1 MGFLQTPG
9 RKYIFAFLLIS
20 FIFIPCAFLT
30 YPFFDNTDGCE
41 HTAAAKELTYSFT
54 KPHNP
59 LLNLPGRTSPR
70 FVPSVIMMAIVQKIF
85 SPGLFTL
92 IGFSSIA
99 SFLLL
104 GVGIYLFS
112 KEYFQDE
119 KQPLYTLFCVLFLW
133 GKGWE
138 ESNSYMFSS
147 LIPFAYY
154 PSVVSFALMP
164 LSLFFLLR
172 YLHGGKRRHA
182 SVFIA
187 LSSFILL
194 NHPVTGFLYSFVTLI
209 LITTEGYGQK
219 NTLFLFAITF
229 LIALGFTALWP
240 YYPFFKSF
248 FYVASG
254 KAKQFWD
261 YGITHAYLYSDLFK
275 RIGPAFLGIIP
286 LVYFGMRKEHLFLV
300 LGFLS
305 CLLFY
310 ALGYF
315 LDISLGE
322 RFVFF
327 CLFFSQLAFS
337 RILKLLIEERASFKN
352 SLVAKLAT
360 ILFLSALVG
369 GMGNQLF
376 MTGKIYLP
384 LLLKRSPHPMEKYL
398 ILQKH
403 LRRGDTVLADVFT
416 SWPLPCITG
425 AKVVSL
431 YHNSPLIPENA
442 ERLSD
447 AVTFFRSPNERKRIV
462 EKYHITHVLINRKLL
477 PPWTVEN
484 QAPQFFIPYPDARL
498 IYELSSLGRT
508 LLYDENFFLVEVT
521 ATAEQQRCSPAT
533 TSSTC
538 AQAAGSSS

>member
-41 HTAAAKELTYSFT
+41 HTAAVKELTYSFT

-112 KEYFQDE
+112 REYFHDAQ
-119 KQPLYTLFCVLFLW
+119 QPLYTLFCILFLW

-154 PSVVSFALMP
+154 PSVISFALIP
-164 LSLFFLLR
+164 LSLFSLLR
-172 YLHGGKRRHA
+172 YLRGRNAVYGSA
-182 SVFIA
+182 YVL
-187 LSSFILL
+187 LSSFIVL
-194 NHPVTGFLYSFVTLI
+194 NHPVTGLIYFLVTL
-209 LITTEGYGQK
+209 LLLVTEGYGEK
-219 NTLFLFAITF
+219 KAFTLFAIS
-229 LIALGFTALWP
+229 LLVALGLTALWP
-240 YYPFFKSF
+240 YYPFLKSLLF
-248 FYVASG
+248 VASG

-261 YGITHAYLYSDLFK
+261 YEITHAYLYSDLFK

-286 LVYFGMRKEHLFLV
+286 LVYFGMKKEHLFLV

-310 ALGYF
+310 ALGY
-315 LDISLGE
+315 LLNISLGE
-322 RFVFF
+322 RFIFF
-327 CLFFSQLAFS
+327 CMLFSQLAFS

-352 SLVAKLAT
+352 SLVANLAT

-369 GMGNQLF
+369 GMGIQLF
-376 MTGKIYLP
+376 LTGKIYLP
-384 LLLKRSPHPMEKYL
+384 PLLKQSPQPMEKY
-398 ILQKH
+398 IVLQKH
-403 LRRGDTVLADVFT
+403 LHQGDTVLADVFT

-425 AKVVSL
+425 VKVVSL

-498 IYELSSLGRT
+498 IHELSSLGRT

-521 ATAEQQRCSPAT
+521 ATAE
-533 TSSTC
+533 
-538 AQAAGSSS
+538 